1 MDKEI
6 EHTELIAPEVILDEL
21 DDELSDMTRP
31 ELPLNRPRR
40 SSRFIQDAPQP
51 PRKLMV
57 ILNEDGSIRFPLY
70 KNEITI
76 GRSQEAD
83 IQVYSKYIS
92 RIHAKIRSMADSTTV
107 IEDIGSKNGL
117 TVNGEFFNRH
127 TLRDGDLV
135 VIGQI
140 QLQYTEL
147 DEAPTAG

>member
-6 EHTELIAPEVILDEL
+6 EQPELLAPEVILDEL
-21 DDELSDMTRP
+21 NDELSNTTRP
-31 ELPLNRPRR
+31 ERSLSPSRGRRR
-40 SSRFIQDAPQP
+40 SVSDTP
-51 PRKLMV
+51 PRPQKLMV

-70 KNEITI
+70 KDEITI
-76 GRSQEAD
+76 GRSQNAD
-83 IQVYSKYIS
+83 IQVHSRYIS
-92 RIHAKIRSMADSTTV
+92 RVHAKIRSMADSTTV

-135 VIGQI
+135 VIGQV

-147 DEAPTAG
+147 DEAPTAD